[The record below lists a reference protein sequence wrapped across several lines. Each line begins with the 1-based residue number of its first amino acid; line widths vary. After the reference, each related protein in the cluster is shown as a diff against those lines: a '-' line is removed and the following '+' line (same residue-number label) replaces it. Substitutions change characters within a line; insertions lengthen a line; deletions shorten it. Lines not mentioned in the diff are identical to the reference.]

1 MLDSLT
7 NRLTGILDRLR
18 GFGRLTE
25 ENIQEALREVRVA
38 LLEADVNF
46 KVVKGFI
53 DRVRVKA
60 VGQDVLQSLTP
71 GQQVVKVVRDE
82 LVELL
87 GGSAHRLA
95 MAPHPPT
102 VVMLV
107 GLQGSGKTTS
117 AAKLARHFQKQG
129 QHPLLAAADVYRPA
143 AVDQLKTLGA
153 QLGIPVVGEATQRP
167 VEICAAARDEAAR
180 RGLSPLILDT
190 AGRLH
195 IDEEMLEELRAIKR
209 AVGPH
214 HVLLVV
220 DAMTGQDAVTVA
232 EKFNAAIGIDA
243 VVLTKMD
250 GDARGGAALSVRQVT
265 GRPIAFVGVGEKT
278 EALEP
283 FHPDRLAQRILG
295 MGDVLSLVEKAQA
308 TVDAGQAEAL
318 AQKIHDDTFT
328 LEDFATQLR
337 QLRSMGPLGQLMDMV
352 PFFKG
357 ARGLP
362 KEMTGEEQELDR
374 YTAIIGS
381 MTPHERREPSVING
395 SRRARIARGSG
406 TNVSDVNR
414 LLKQYGQ
421 LRKMMKGLKNMEGR
435 MGKFKGAL
443 PFLADL
449 MRQMPIPLAL
459 DFLEVSSYG
468 EATESSGVVRILKDL
483 AKPIEGRDVVV
494 VEDIL
499 DTGHTLAYVI
509 EHLRSKQPASVRL
522 CTLLDKPARRIV
534 PIQIDYRGFEIPDK
548 FVVGYGLDYAERY
561 RNLPFIGVLKPEVY
575 RGEP

>member
-7 NRLTGILDRLR
+7 SRLTGILDRLR
-18 GFGRLTE
+18 GYGRLTE

-46 KVVKGFI
+46 KVAKGFV

-102 VVMLV
+102 VIMLV

-153 QLGIPVVGEATQRP
+153 QLGIPVVGETTQRP
-167 VEICAAARDEAAR
+167 VDICATARDDAAR

-195 IDEEMLEELRAIKR
+195 IDEEMLEELRVIKK

-243 VVLTKMD
+243 VILTKMD

-278 EALEP
+278 DALEP

-308 TVDAGQAEAL
+308 SVDAEQAEAL
-318 AQKIHDDTFT
+318 ARKIRDDAFT
-328 LEDFATQLR
+328 LEDFASQLK
-337 QLRSMGPLGQLMDMV
+337 QLRSMGPLGQLLDMV

-357 ARGLP
+357 AKGLP
-362 KEMTGEEQELDR
+362 KEMSGEEQELDR

-381 MTPHERREPSVING
+381 MTPDERREPSIING

-406 TNVSDVNR
+406 TSVSDVNR
-414 LLKQYGQ
+414 LLKQYAQ

-443 PFLADL
+443 PFLP
-449 MRQMPIPLAL
+449 R
-459 DFLEVSSYG
+459 
-468 EATESSGVVRILKDL
+468 
-483 AKPIEGRDVVV
+483 
-494 VEDIL
+494 
-499 DTGHTLAYVI
+499 
-509 EHLRSKQPASVRL
+509 
-522 CTLLDKPARRIV
+522 
-534 PIQIDYRGFEIPDK
+534 
-548 FVVGYGLDYAERY
+548 
-561 RNLPFIGVLKPEVY
+561 
-575 RGEP
+575 

>member
-7 NRLTGILDRLR
+7 SRLTGILDRLR

-46 KVVKGFI
+46 KVVKAFVE
-53 DRVRVKA
+53 RVRVKA
-60 VGQDVLQSLTP
+60 IGQDVLQSLTP

-87 GGSAHRLA
+87 GGAAHRLA

-129 QHPLLAAADVYRPA
+129 QHPLLASADVYRPA
-143 AVDQLKTLGA
+143 AIDQLKTLGA
-153 QLGIPVVGEATQRP
+153 QLNIPVLGEADRRP
-167 VEICAAARDEAAR
+167 VDICAAARDEAAR

-232 EKFNAAIGIDA
+232 EKFNAAVGIDA
-243 VVLTKMD
+243 VILTKMD
-250 GDARGGAALSVRQVT
+250 GDARGGAALSVREVT

-283 FHPDRLAQRILG
+283 CHPDRLAQRILG

-308 TVDAGQAEAL
+308 TVDAEQAEAL
-318 AQKIHDDTFT
+318 ARKIRDDAFT
-328 LEDFATQLR
+328 LEDFSAQLK
-337 QLRSMGPLGQLMDMV
+337 QLRSMGPLGQLLDMV

-357 ARGLP
+357 AKGLP
-362 KEMTGEEQELDR
+362 KEMAGEEQELQR
-374 YTAIIGS
+374 YEAIIAS
-381 MTPHERREPSVING
+381 MTPGERREPAVING

-406 TNVSDVNR
+406 TSVSDVNR
-414 LLKQYGQ
+414 LLKQYAQ
-421 LRKMMKGLKNMEGR
+421 LRKMMKGLKQMEGR
-435 MGKFKGAL
+435 MGKLKGAL
-443 PFLADL
+443 PFLP
-449 MRQMPIPLAL
+449 R
-459 DFLEVSSYG
+459 
-468 EATESSGVVRILKDL
+468 
-483 AKPIEGRDVVV
+483 
-494 VEDIL
+494 
-499 DTGHTLAYVI
+499 
-509 EHLRSKQPASVRL
+509 
-522 CTLLDKPARRIV
+522 
-534 PIQIDYRGFEIPDK
+534 
-548 FVVGYGLDYAERY
+548 
-561 RNLPFIGVLKPEVY
+561 
-575 RGEP
+575 

>member
-95 MAPHPPT
+95 MASNPPT
-102 VVMLV
+102 VMMLV

-129 QHPLLAAADVYRPA
+129 QHPLLAAVDVYRPA
-143 AVDQLKTLGA
+143 AVEQLQTLGA

-167 VEICAAARDEAAR
+167 VDICAAARDEAAR

-243 VVLTKMD
+243 VILTKMD
-250 GDARGGAALSVRQVT
+250 GDARGGAAFSVRQVT

-318 AQKIHDDTFT
+318 AQKIRDDAFT
-328 LEDFATQLR
+328 LEDFATQLK

-357 ARGLP
+357 AKGLP
-362 KEMTGEEQELDR
+362 KEMSGEEQELDR
-374 YTAIIGS
+374 YGAIIAS

-406 TNVSDVNR
+406 TSVSDVNR
-414 LLKQYGQ
+414 LLKQYAQ
-421 LRKMMKGLKNMEGR
+421 LKKMMKGLKNMEGR

-443 PFLADL
+443 PFLP
-449 MRQMPIPLAL
+449 R
-459 DFLEVSSYG
+459 
-468 EATESSGVVRILKDL
+468 
-483 AKPIEGRDVVV
+483 
-494 VEDIL
+494 
-499 DTGHTLAYVI
+499 
-509 EHLRSKQPASVRL
+509 
-522 CTLLDKPARRIV
+522 
-534 PIQIDYRGFEIPDK
+534 
-548 FVVGYGLDYAERY
+548 
-561 RNLPFIGVLKPEVY
+561 
-575 RGEP
+575 

>member
-53 DRVRVKA
+53 DRVREKA

-129 QHPLLAAADVYRPA
+129 QHPLLAAVDVYRPA

-153 QLGIPVVGEATQRP
+153 QLGIPVVGEATHRP
-167 VEICAAARDEAAR
+167 VDICAAARDEAAR

-209 AVGPH
+209 AVSPH

-243 VVLTKMD
+243 VILTKMD

-278 EALEP
+278 DALEP

-318 AQKIHDDTFT
+318 ARKIRDDAFT
-328 LEDFATQLR
+328 LEDFATQLK

-352 PFFKG
+352 PLFKG
-357 ARGLP
+357 AKGLP

-374 YTAIIGS
+374 YGAIIAS

-414 LLKQYGQ
+414 LLKQYAQ
-421 LRKMMKGLKNMEGR
+421 LKKMMKGLKNMEGR
-435 MGKFKGAL
+435 MGKLKGAL
-443 PFLADL
+443 PFLP
-449 MRQMPIPLAL
+449 R
-459 DFLEVSSYG
+459 
-468 EATESSGVVRILKDL
+468 
-483 AKPIEGRDVVV
+483 
-494 VEDIL
+494 
-499 DTGHTLAYVI
+499 
-509 EHLRSKQPASVRL
+509 
-522 CTLLDKPARRIV
+522 
-534 PIQIDYRGFEIPDK
+534 
-548 FVVGYGLDYAERY
+548 
-561 RNLPFIGVLKPEVY
+561 
-575 RGEP
+575 

>member
-7 NRLTGILDRLR
+7 SRLTGILDRLR

-46 KVVKGFI
+46 KVVKAFVE
-53 DRVRVKA
+53 RVRVKA
-60 VGQDVLQSLTP
+60 IGQDVLQSLTP

-87 GGSAHRLA
+87 GGAAHRLA

-129 QHPLLAAADVYRPA
+129 QHPLLASADVYRPA
-143 AVDQLKTLGA
+143 AIDQLKTLGA
-153 QLGIPVVGEATQRP
+153 QLNIPVLGEADRRP
-167 VEICAAARDEAAR
+167 VDICAAARDEAAR

-278 EALEP
+278 DALEP

-308 TVDAGQAEAL
+308 TVDTEQAEAL
-318 AQKIHDDTFT
+318 AQKIRDDAFT
-328 LEDFATQLR
+328 LEDFATQLK

-357 ARGLP
+357 AKGLP

-406 TNVSDVNR
+406 TIVSDVNR
-414 LLKQYGQ
+414 LLKQYAQ
-421 LRKMMKGLKNMEGR
+421 LKKMMKGLKNMEGR

-443 PFLADL
+443 PFLP
-449 MRQMPIPLAL
+449 R
-459 DFLEVSSYG
+459 
-468 EATESSGVVRILKDL
+468 
-483 AKPIEGRDVVV
+483 
-494 VEDIL
+494 
-499 DTGHTLAYVI
+499 
-509 EHLRSKQPASVRL
+509 
-522 CTLLDKPARRIV
+522 
-534 PIQIDYRGFEIPDK
+534 
-548 FVVGYGLDYAERY
+548 
-561 RNLPFIGVLKPEVY
+561 
-575 RGEP
+575 

>member
-7 NRLTGILDRLR
+7 TRLTGIFDRLR

-53 DRVRVKA
+53 ERVRVKA
-60 VGQDVLQSLTP
+60 VGQDVLTSLTP
-71 GQQVVKVVRDE
+71 GQQVVKIVRDE
-82 LVELL
+82 LIELL
-87 GGSAHRLA
+87 GGSGHRLA
-95 MAPHPPT
+95 LASHPPT

-129 QHPLLAAADVYRPA
+129 QHPILASADIYRPA
-143 AVDQLKTLGA
+143 AMEQLRRLG
-153 QLGIPVVGEATQRP
+153 QELGIPVLGEESRKPAA
-167 VEICAAARDEAAR
+167 ICRAARDEAAQ

-195 IDEEMLEELRAIKR
+195 IDEEMLDELRAIKKD
-209 AVGPH
+209 AAPH

-318 AQKIHDDTFT
+318 AQKIRDDTFT

-362 KEMTGEEQELDR
+362 KEMTGEEQEQRL
-374 YTAIIGS
+374 
-381 MTPHERREPSVING
+381 RREPAPQAVCPAPEDDEGAQEHGGADGQVQGRPALPAALSPGPRQDHDNRTREVTSGGAHQAETDGNDADAGLPRGGGGLARGAGRQVHRGARALQPAHEPADDQDRGREGAGVDRQGGPTLQYGEEPAGAGASRRG
-395 SRRARIARGSG
+395 SRQG
-406 TNVSDVNR
+406 V
-414 LLKQYGQ
+414 
-421 LRKMMKGLKNMEGR
+421 EGR
-435 MGKFKGAL
+435 VTGAPL
-443 PFLADL
+443 VTIGEVLRPF
-449 MRQMPIPLAL
+449 
-459 DFLEVSSYG
+459 
-468 EATESSGVVRILKDL
+468 
-483 AKPIEGRDVVV
+483 
-494 VEDIL
+494 
-499 DTGHTLAYVI
+499 
-509 EHLRSKQPASVRL
+509 
-522 CTLLDKPARRIV
+522 
-534 PIQIDYRGFEIPDK
+534 
-548 FVVGYGLDYAERY
+548 GL
-561 RNLPFIGVLKPEVY
+561 
-575 RGEP
+575 RGEV